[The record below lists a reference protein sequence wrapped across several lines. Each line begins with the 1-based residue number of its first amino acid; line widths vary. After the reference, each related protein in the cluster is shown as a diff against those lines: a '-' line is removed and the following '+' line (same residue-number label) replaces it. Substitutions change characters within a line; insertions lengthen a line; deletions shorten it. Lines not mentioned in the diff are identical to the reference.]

1 MPIFVA
7 AGAAAAY
14 SYYKKRSSHLS
25 DEEGGEQV
33 DAEGDG
39 RSASCK
45 ATANNDKKAHAE
57 AAAEMPENG
66 LSQAGRADNTSS
78 NEAVSREGKETD
90 RPAPLLE
97 KWKEKYGAAGG
108 RNRNGANNSDRKNKD
123 VEGAGR
129 RVRERSSSHLTSAS
143 GSESRVAGND
153 GAIAIGMN
161 GSDDAASA
169 KNEKAENV
177 PTCTGASN
185 ATLLQSWNERYP
197 HLSKNSKRQRQKRF
211 DGPAGKMVRSFLQK
225 RSASKFPTCP
235 DGEEKQQTETNDGC
249 TELSTKE
256 EENKCDL
263 SQPDTKKQM
272 DNDSDQADDALY
284 KEVATAVFGEL
295 N

>member
-25 DEEGGEQV
+25 DEEGGEQGGV
-33 DAEGDG
+33 EGDG
-39 RSASCK
+39 RSSTSCK

-57 AAAEMPENG
+57 AVAEIPENG
-66 LSQAGRADNTSS
+66 LSQVGGGDNSS
-78 NEAVSREGKETD
+78 FDEAVGGGVKEID
-90 RPAPLLE
+90 RPALLE

-123 VEGAGR
+123 VEDADG
-129 RVRERSSSHLTSAS
+129 RVRECPSSHFTSVS
-143 GSESRVAGND
+143 GSESVVGND

-161 GSDDAASA
+161 GSDAAASA

-177 PTCTGASN
+177 PTGASN

-197 HLSKNSKRQRQKRF
+197 HHSKSSKQQRQKRF
-211 DGPAGKMVRSFLQK
+211 DGPAGKMVRSFLAK
-225 RSASKFPTCP
+225 RSASKS
-235 DGEEKQQTETNDGC
+235 NDGC

-263 SQPDTKKQM
+263 SQSDRKNQR
-272 DNDSDQADDALY
+272 DNDSDRADDALY

-295 N
+295 NNQ

>member
-25 DEEGGEQV
+25 DEEGGEQGGV
-33 DAEGDG
+33 EGDG
-39 RSASCK
+39 RSSTSCK

-57 AAAEMPENG
+57 AVAEIPENG
-66 LSQAGRADNTSS
+66 LSQVGGVDNTSFD
-78 NEAVSREGKETD
+78 EAAGRGGEEID
-90 RPAPLLE
+90 RPAPHLLE

-108 RNRNGANNSDRKNKD
+108 RNRSGASGANNSDRKNKD
-123 VEGAGR
+123 AEDTDG
-129 RVRERSSSHLTSAS
+129 RVRECPSSHLTSVS
-143 GSESRVAGND
+143 GSESSVVGND
-153 GAIAIGMN
+153 GVIAIGMN
-161 GSDDAASA
+161 GSDAAASA

-177 PTCTGASN
+177 PTGASN

-197 HLSKNSKRQRQKRF
+197 HHSKSSKRQRQKRF
-211 DGPAGKMVRSFLQK
+211 DGPAGKMVRSFLAK
-225 RSASKFPTCP
+225 RSASKS
-235 DGEEKQQTETNDGC
+235 NDGS

-263 SQPDTKKQM
+263 SQSDIKNQM
-272 DNDSDQADDALY
+272 DNDSDRADDALY

-295 N
+295 NNQ

>member
-1 MPIFVA
+1 MPVFVA

-25 DEEGGEQV
+25 DEEGGEQGG
-33 DAEGDG
+33 AEGDG
-39 RSASCK
+39 RSSSISCK
-45 ATANNDKKAHAE
+45 ATANNDKKAHAD
-57 AAAEMPENG
+57 AVAEIPENG
-66 LSQAGRADNTSS
+66 LSQVGGGDNTSS
-78 NEAVSREGKETD
+78 NEAAGRGGKEIG

-108 RNRNGANNSDRKNKD
+108 RNRSGASGANNSDRKNKD
-123 VEGAGR
+123 VEDADG
-129 RVRERSSSHLTSAS
+129 RVREFPSPHLTSVS
-143 GSESRVAGND
+143 GSESSVVGND

-161 GSDDAASA
+161 GSDAAASA

-177 PTCTGASN
+177 PTGASN

-197 HLSKNSKRQRQKRF
+197 HHSKSSKRQRQKRF
-211 DGPAGKMVRSFLQK
+211 DGPAGKMVRSFLAK
-225 RSASKFPTCP
+225 RSASKS
-235 DGEEKQQTETNDGC
+235 NDGC

-263 SQPDTKKQM
+263 SQSDRKNQM
-272 DNDSDQADDALY
+272 DNDSDRADNALY

-295 N
+295 NNQ

>member
-25 DEEGGEQV
+25 DEEGGEQGGV
-33 DAEGDG
+33 EGDG
-39 RSASCK
+39 RSSTSCK

-57 AAAEMPENG
+57 AVAEIPENG
-66 LSQAGRADNTSS
+66 LSQVGGGDHTSFD
-78 NEAVSREGKETD
+78 EAVGGGVKEID

-123 VEGAGR
+123 VEDADG
-129 RVRERSSSHLTSAS
+129 RVRECPSSHFTSVSAS
-143 GSESRVAGND
+143 ESVVGND

-161 GSDDAASA
+161 GSDAAASA

-177 PTCTGASN
+177 PTGASN

-197 HLSKNSKRQRQKRF
+197 HHSKSSKRQRQKRF
-211 DGPAGKMVRSFLQK
+211 DGPAGKMVRSFLAK
-225 RSASKFPTCP
+225 RSASKS
-235 DGEEKQQTETNDGC
+235 NDGC

-263 SQPDTKKQM
+263 SQSDRKNQR
-272 DNDSDQADDALY
+272 DNDSDRADDALY

-295 N
+295 NNQ